1 MAVPMMHPLVRS
13 ASPGRLARPSRRDA
27 AKRALDLTLVVAG
40 LVAIWPLLLLIALA
54 VRWDSP
60 GPALF
65 AQTRIGRDGR
75 PFRMWKFR
83 SMRADAEVLRPVV
96 LGASDRAGLCFKA
109 KDDPRVTR
117 LGRLLRRTSLD
128 ELPQLWNILRG
139 EMSLVGPRP
148 ALPEEVA
155 AYPAHARGRLAV
167 RPGLTGVWQV
177 SGRADVGFD
186 AMIAMDLDYVR
197 DHGLR
202 RDIGLILATFR
213 AVLAGRGAY

>member
-1 MAVPMMHPLVRS
+1 MMPPLVRS
-13 ASPGRLARPSRRDA
+13 APPGRPARLIRRDA
-27 AKRALDLTLVVAG
+27 TKRALDVLLAVLG

-54 VRWDSP
+54 IRLDSP
-60 GPALF
+60 GSALF

-83 SMRADAEVLRPVV
+83 SMIAEAEVLRPAV
-96 LGASDRAGLCFKA
+96 LAGSDRDGLCFKA
-109 KDDPRVTR
+109 RHDPRVTR
-117 LGRLLRRTSLD
+117 VGRILRRLSLD
-128 ELPQLWNILRG
+128 ELPQLWNVLAG
-139 EMSLVGPRP
+139 DMSLVGPRP

-155 AYPAHARGRLAV
+155 AYPACAFGRLAV

-186 AMIAMDLDYVR
+186 EMIAMDLDYVR

-202 RDIGLILATFR
+202 RDFGLMLRTVGV
-213 AVLAGRGAY
+213 VLRGRGAY